1 MNKNT
6 NIDFLLNT
14 ILFTK
19 YVLYQ
24 DKFTDMELQ
33 KNYDVIF
40 CHERFILKNKDWIDD
55 IVSIKNKFAH
65 NNTNISSRCI
75 ILNEVGYFAYSD
87 KTEEQLYDYLVN
99 DLCDRFISEC
109 KMSNI
114 DIKEALETVEADL
127 FEVYRKNLS
136 LANKIILDIA
146 GKYKVKPRLKKP
158 LLTVV

>member
-55 IVSIKNKFAH
+55 IASIKNKIAH

-75 ILNEVGYFAYSD
+75 ISNEVGYFAYSD

-146 GKYKVKPRLKKP
+146 CKYKVKPRLKKP